1 MNRHI
6 CLIPLLLLCLL
17 GAAGVSNAQ
26 NASGKTTNPSNKTQP
41 QSKTPPPTYLEDQLK
56 AGENLQTFLD
66 RYALAGYECNITH
79 FYKINKLKE
88 NAKPKVGSLYRL
100 PIQLVRYNGKSIR
113 TTLGI
118 EDWETAKRIE
128 QYNREAM
135 ERGLRSDNFIKS
147 NELWVPWH
155 ELECADP
162 DGISDVRDN
171 KGKTPTGKIPASEPE
186 SASRIF
192 PIFGKQ
198 YAKTPLISQRLKG
211 KIFYIVSGHGG
222 PDPGAQGKRSGR
234 TLCEDEYAYDVS
246 LRLLRLLLSHGA
258 SAYMIVRDINDGIRD
273 ENLPLCDSDEKVW
286 GNLAIPRD
294 QRERLQQRCD
304 IINDLTERNQ
314 KAGLNDQTLIEI
326 HVDSRNKLAQIDV
339 FFYFRPGS
347 EPSQRLA
354 QKMQR
359 TFAEKYRRAQNQR
372 LFGGTVTPRY
382 LYMLRETTT
391 PKAVYVEL
399 GNIQNGWDQQR
410 LTLKNNRQALANW
423 MCDAILKQ

>member
-1 MNRHI
+1 MNRHTY
-6 CLIPLLLLCLL
+6 LIPLLLLCLF
-17 GAAGVSNAQ
+17 GTAPAVNAQ
-26 NASGKTTNPSNKTQP
+26 NGSGKTTNPSNKTQP
-41 QSKTPPPTYLEDQLK
+41 KSKTPLPTYLEDQLK

-88 NAKPKVGSLYRL
+88 NTKPKIGSLYRL

-128 QYNREAM
+128 KYNREAM

-155 ELECADP
+155 EIECANP
-162 DGISDVRDN
+162 DEPSDARDN
-171 KGKTPTGKIPASEPE
+171 KGKIPKGKIPASEPG
-186 SASRIF
+186 SADRNF
-192 PIFGKQ
+192 PILGKQ
-198 YAKTPLISQRLKG
+198 YSKTPLLSQSLRG
-211 KIFYIVSGHGG
+211 KVFYIVSGHGG
-222 PDPGAQGKRSGR
+222 PDPGARGKSGGR
-234 TLCEDEYAYDVS
+234 ILCEDEYAYDVS

-258 SAYMIVRDINDGIRD
+258 SAYMIVRDSNDGIRD
-273 ENLPLCDSDEKVW
+273 ENLLTCDSDEKTW
-286 GNLAIPRD
+286 GNLTIPRD

-304 IINDLTERNQ
+304 IINDLTELNQ

-347 EPSQRLA
+347 EPSQDLA

-359 TFAEKYRRAQNQR
+359 TFAKKYRRAQSQR

-382 LYMLRETTT
+382 LYMLRETIT